1 MLKPMASQRGMS
13 IIEVMIAITL
23 AALLL
28 TLGLPSFITGMQNR
42 QIRSAA
48 DALQNGLMIAKTEAL
63 RRNRNVIFH
72 WRNGSGYTV
81 GCSPADNTTGADGQ
95 VNCPDTL
102 QVREATEGSQNA
114 RVTPS
119 EVQSSGAAAGT
130 PIFTGDLIFTPFGRV
145 TTPLTVKDSATP
157 TLGDGNTA
165 IYAVDNPTAGTCAAA
180 SGEMRCLSIRVT
192 TGGQIRMC
200 DPAVSTTAVPKDPRA
215 C

>member
-1 MLKPMASQRGMS
+1 MS
-13 IIEVMIAITL
+13 IIEVMVAITL

-28 TLGLPSFITGMQNR
+28 TLGMPSFITGMQNR

-48 DALQNGLMIAKTEAL
+48 DALQNGLMVAKTEAL
-63 RRNRNVIFH
+63 RRNRTVLFH
-72 WRNGSGYTV
+72 WRDGSGYTI
-81 GCSPADNTTGADGQ
+81 GCSPSDNSTGSDGQ

-114 RVTPS
+114 RVSPS
-119 EVQSSGAAAGT
+119 EVQASGAPAGT
-130 PIFTGDLIFTPFGRV
+130 AIFTGDLIFTPLGRV
-145 TTPLTVKDSATP
+145 TTPLTVPALA

-165 IYAVDNPTAGTCAAA
+165 IYLVDNPAAGTCVTAG
-180 SGEMRCLSIRVT
+180 GEMRCLSIRIT